1 MIACY
6 MKMTLIS
13 NFLRNC
19 IFLQNSLVV
28 LVLSWCFNRLCILKC
43 VLNGWLY
50 SFTGIVNS
58 CISEV
63 VNNSNVDF
71 FIGALIQ
78 NQQGQHQ
85 LNLVSIKMFEEIFLF
100 FSMPYWCS
108 KDCHVL
114 RSYRLLRKKFYKQS
128 EKVLN
133 WPLIFSSN
141 SRC

>member
-1 MIACY
+1 MLYEDDVDFKFFKKLYFFA
-6 MKMTLIS
+6 KFIS
-13 NFLRNC
+13 GPGIEC
-19 IFLQNSLVV
+19 
-28 LVLSWCFNRLCILKC
+28 WCFNRLCILKC

-58 CISEV
+58 CILEV
-63 VNNSNVDF
+63 VNNSNIDF

-100 FSMPYWCS
+100 LSMPYWCS
-108 KDCHVL
+108 KDCHFL
-114 RSYRLLRKKFYKQS
+114 RSYRLLMKKFYKQS

-133 WPLIFSSN
+133 WPWIFSSK
-141 SRC
+141 SWY

>member
-1 MIACY
+1 MLY
-6 MKMTLIS
+6 EDDVIS

-28 LVLSWCFNRLCILKC
+28 LVLSWCFSKLWILKC

-50 SFTGIVNS
+50 SFTGVVNS

-63 VNNSNVDF
+63 VNNSNIDF

-78 NQQGQHQ
+78 KQQGQHQ
-85 LNLVSIKMFEEIFLF
+85 LNLVSIKMLEEIFLF
-100 FSMPYWCS
+100 FSMPYWRS

-141 SRC
+141 SRY

>member
-1 MIACY
+1 MLYEDDVDFKFFKKLYFFA
-6 MKMTLIS
+6 KFIS
-13 NFLRNC
+13 GPGIELM
-19 IFLQNSLVV
+19 LK
-28 LVLSWCFNRLCILKC
+28 LCILKC

-63 VNNSNVDF
+63 VNNSNIDF
-71 FIGALIQ
+71 FIGTLIQ

-100 FSMPYWCS
+100 FSMPYWRS